1 METIFLYELND
12 IPFEELDK
20 GKIIIGDISP
30 ERIKHPELKFCDN
43 LKFKLII
50 QIKPKKILIDGNVK
64 GVIKLTCDKCLEEF
78 KFYVEDKINYVFFL
92 TKIVVDKKN
101 KEFKLTKEDLEID
114 FLEEDILP
122 LKNIIFG
129 QFFLNIPIKKL
140 CREDCKGLCPNCGC
154 NLNYKKCNCKKEQT
168 FSPFSKLKEL
178 IK

>member
-20 GKIIIGDISP
+20 GKIIVGDITP

-43 LKFKLII
+43 LNFKLTV

-64 GVIKLTCDKCLEEF
+64 GTIKLTCDKCLEEF
-78 KFYVEDKINYVFFL
+78 EFPVEDQINYVFFL
-92 TKIVVDKKN
+92 TKIVVDRKN

-122 LKNIIFG
+122 LKDIIFG

-140 CREDCKGLCPNCGC
+140 CKEDCKGLCPNCGC
-154 NLNYKKCNCKKEQT
+154 NLNYEKCRCKKEQT

-178 IK
+178 LK